1 MDWSRQINHFT
12 SITRDDVP
20 AFAPSREMEQAIG
33 IYNKALYNLD
43 HESQDIALIAL
54 RKLVS
59 SYPGFPQP
67 AFLLGCLQAQAGLT
81 EEAADMVGQ
90 AVSAGL
96 PDDMQQDA
104 LFCQSELLEQQER
117 INRQS
122 EINGGHG
129 GHAGHLNHEREMQNE
144 TERLTAARLPVQAAG
159 VLEKSRRRKK
169 VKIASERERQD
180 VLRRSEFP
188 EEEETR
194 VVMHREPV
202 EYLRIILPIIAGGL
216 LLITLIIAGIRWLP
230 QTGWF
235 QGSTQKTADVR
246 LEWLMTRLRSLSGND
261 AAVADLMNEYQAQFE
276 PSPTPAALPTES
288 QTAAVPS
295 GTAAS
300 PSPAETSEPDE
311 TGAGTTA
318 TTLVETTA
326 VPTATVDAAVQSLLA
341 AADHYNQAVDLKDSD
356 IMAAA
361 DHLLAARE
369 LLAGIPASTTAESV
383 SGDAAATSQAVE
395 TLIGDIAV
403 KAAEQNRLKG
413 QNAFSSEDY
422 TTALSYYLKAY
433 QIYPR
438 AYGGGVAYYC
448 GRCNQLLGNKEEAKK
463 YYDFVIA
470 EFGGRDIAGNAERR
484 LKEMGY

>member
-1 MDWSRQINHFT
+1 MDWSRQINQFLPV
-12 SITRDDVP
+12 TRDDVP
-20 AFAPSREMEQAIG
+20 VFAPSREMEQAIG

-81 EEAADMVGQ
+81 EEAAAMMDQ
-90 AVSAGL
+90 AVAAGL
-96 PDDMQQDA
+96 PEDMHQDA

-117 INRQS
+117 INRLS
-122 EINGGHG
+122 EAGGGHN
-129 GHAGHLNHEREMQNE
+129 GHAGHLYHERDRQNE
-144 TERLTAARLPVQAAG
+144 EDHPAAARLPLQAAA

-169 VKIASERERQD
+169 MKIAGERERQE
-180 VLRRSEFP
+180 VLRRGEFP

-202 EYLRIILPIIAGGL
+202 EYLRIVLPIVAGGL
-216 LLITLIIAGIRWLP
+216 LLLTLIIAGIRWLP

-235 QGSTQKTADVR
+235 QDSGQAAADVR
-246 LEWLMTRLRSLSGND
+246 LEWLTARLRALSGND
-261 AAVADLMNEYQAQFE
+261 AAIADLMNEYQAQFE
-276 PSPTPAALPTES
+276 PSPTSTALPPES
-288 QTAAVPS
+288 QTSAEPS
-295 GTAAS
+295 QTAPT
-300 PSPAETSEPDE
+300 PSPAETSGPTT
-311 TGAGTTA
+311 TGAATTTVPAETTA
-318 TTLVETTA
+318 TPATTA
-326 VPTATVDAAVQSLLA
+326 DAAVQNLLA
-341 AADHYNQAVDLKDSD
+341 AADHYNQAIALKDSD
-356 IMAAA
+356 IMATA

-369 LLAGIPASTTAESV
+369 LLAGIPAATTAEGV
-383 SGDAAATSQAVE
+383 AGDAAATSQAVE
-395 TLIGDIAV
+395 TMIGDIAV

-413 QNAFSSEDY
+413 QSAFGSEDY

-470 EFGGRDIAGNAERR
+470 EFGGRDIADNAERR